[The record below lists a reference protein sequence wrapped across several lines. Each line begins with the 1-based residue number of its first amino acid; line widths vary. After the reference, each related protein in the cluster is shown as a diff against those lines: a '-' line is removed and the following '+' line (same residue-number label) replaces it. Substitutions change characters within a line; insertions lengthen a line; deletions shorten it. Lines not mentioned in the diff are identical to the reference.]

1 MLTVIAYAVAVIF
14 VWGILSRF
22 IIWLSSPN
30 PLKIP
35 TTPAPKTFSG
45 VVARIAGEV
54 VLFQSLFK
62 ADKKLWLGGWIFHV
76 SFLLIVLRHSR
87 YFLYP
92 VPEWVMVFQTIGIYA
107 GFTLILALAF
117 LFIRRLTIDRV
128 NYVSSFMDYAVLLL
142 LMLIGITGLTMKF
155 IGRPNLIDIKAY
167 ILGLFSLS
175 PEAMPDS
182 TVFILHLL
190 LFLLLLLYFPFSKLL
205 HAGGVFIST
214 TRTQTDTPV
223 EKRHITPWA
232 K

>member
-1 MLTVIAYAVAVIF
+1 MLTVIPYAVAVIF

-76 SFLLIVLRHSR
+76 SFLLIVLRHLR

-92 VPEWVMVFQTIGIYA
+92 VPEWVMVFQTMGIYA
-107 GFTLILALAF
+107 GFTLVLALAY
-117 LFIRRLTIDRV
+117 LLIRRLTIDRV

-155 IGRPNLIDIKAY
+155 IGRPNLVDIKAY

-205 HAGGVFIST
+205 HAGGVFISPT
-214 TRTQTDTPV
+214 KTQTDTPV